1 MHDLLEGV
9 IPLVMKLV
17 ISNGHS
23 EKHIT
28 INEINDELK
37 HINLGKNDRQNKPVE
52 LTEAILRDSSIA
64 GSASQIWCLFRI
76 LPFLMA
82 HYIPTDSHY
91 WYVFLLCSEIVDIVM
106 ATKVFKILWTTVG
119 TLSTSLQLSAAVMK

>member
-9 IPLVMKLV
+9 IHLVMKLV
-17 ISNGHS
+17 ICKALS

-37 HINLGKNDRQNKPVE
+37 HINLGKNDRQNKTVE
-52 LTEAILRDSSIA
+52 LTETILRDCSIA
-64 GSASQIWCLFRI
+64 RSASRIWCLFKI

-82 HYIPTDSHY
+82 HHIP
-91 WYVFLLCSEIVDIVM
+91 
-106 ATKVFKILWTTVG
+106 
-119 TLSTSLQLSAAVMK
+119 